1 MEIKHI
7 TAREACITKNE
18 DEKLEEQ
25 SLMSL
30 QKLNPS
36 YI

>member
-1 MEIKHI
+1 MDIKHV
-7 TAREACITKNE
+7 TGKEVYITKNE

-25 SLMSL
+25 SLISL
-30 QKLNPS
+30 QKLNPC